1 MEKWQCPQIL
11 NSRALSWVCIQ
22 KECIDTCSKG
32 QVLECSRR
40 RSSQHPHIGTDTNFT
55 IVEETTCD
63 TAVEG
68 TRKAPRPCAPVWR
81 SLRGVTWS
89 RRSRTQGNR
98 RCDSNIQV
106 ERPHALTGG
115 DGSGAV
121 VYLWWR
127 WWEVQQRLVENWRCS
142 VPLWVLFAGMCSPW
156 KIHQVV
162 HLRCGHVKYV
172 FIL

>member
-1 MEKWQCPQIL
+1 ML

-22 KECIDTCSKG
+22 KECIDTCSKR

-40 RSSQHPHIGTDTNFT
+40 RCSQHPHVGTNTDFT
-55 IVEETTCD
+55 VVEETTCD
-63 TAVEG
+63 TPVEG
-68 TRKAPRPCAPVWR
+68 TRKAPLPRALVWR
-81 SLRGVTWS
+81 SLRGVRR
-89 RRSRTQGNR
+89 RRSHTQGNR
-98 RCDSNIQV
+98 HCDSNIQV
-106 ERPHALTGG
+106 ERLHTLPGG

-121 VYLWWR
+121 VYLWR
-127 WWEVQQRLVENWRCS
+127 QWWEAQQRLIENWRCP